1 MLSLKLLFAFLFI
14 AFGSLFAQ
22 VGDPINQMD
31 KAGLRQGK
39 WIKKDEQ
46 GKLIYSGAFLNNYP
60 VGTFTYYYPTGTVK
74 SITTFYIKKDQAYTT
89 LFNTDGKKIS
99 QGKIIGEKKDSTW
112 TYFAGKDTVASI
124 ENYSLGQKQG
134 VFLAYFNNGKTR
146 WEILY
151 ANGLRNGKAK
161 FYFPTG
167 TLNSEGNYLN
177 DLEDGKWN
185 YYEEDGTLDW
195 QVMYKK
201 GTNVKSTRFNG
212 VEELNYPDN
221 IPKSKISYKNG
232 LKNGSFTE
240 YYDLGEI
247 IIETV
252 PPNDGYPEDHQEKI
266 KDQKISR
273 SGNYL
278 NDKLE
283 GKITYYKQDGTIDKE
298 ETYKN
303 GINVQR

>member
-1 MLSLKLLFAFLFI
+1 MLRYTLLCLILFTGFLI
-14 AFGSLFAQ
+14 SFAQ
-22 VGDPINQMD
+22 VDDPINQMD
-31 KAGLRQGK
+31 KNGLRQGK

-46 GKLIYSGAFLNNYP
+46 GKLIYEGAFLNNYP

-74 SITTFYIKKDQAYTT
+74 SITTFYLKKDQAYTI
-89 LFNTDGKKIS
+89 LFNSDGKKVS

-112 TYFAGKDTVASI
+112 TFFAGKDTVAAI

-134 VFLAYFNNGKTR
+134 LFVTYFANGKTR

-201 GTNVKSTRFNG
+201 GANVKSTRFNG
-212 VEELNYPDN
+212 VEELTYPTN
-221 IPKSKISYKNG
+221 IPKSKITYKNG

-240 YYDLGEI
+240 YYDLGGL

-252 PPNDGYPEDHQEKI
+252 PPKDGYPEEKQETI
-266 KDQKISR
+266 KGQKISR
-273 SGNYL
+273 TGTYL

-283 GKITYYKQDGTIDKE
+283 GKITYYKEDGTIEKE
-298 ETYKN
+298 EMYKN